1 MTKLETVKNLPD
13 ARLKHATGEQMSQL
27 QEALQAQRQTLATL
41 APQLESLQ
49 HQIGTLPLEISTL
62 AAAICPL
69 AQALHQLVPMLQSL
83 QALDLDKRL
92 QAIEAVL
99 PRKEDGT
106 PVMLAAQGTLQASQK
121 EVKAVRDHI
130 VTLATAFPQDGQ
142 GHLLTLASEKRLI

>member
-1 MTKLETVKNLPD
+1 MTKLQTVQSLPD
-13 ARLKHATGEQMSQL
+13 AKAKLATGKQMSQL
-27 QEALQAQRQTLATL
+27 QEELQAQRQSLAEL
-41 APQLESLQ
+41 QPQLKDLQ
-49 HQIGTLPLEISTL
+49 TQIAGLPLQISTL
-62 AAAICPL
+62 AAAILPL
-69 AQALHQLVPMLQSL
+69 AQALHQLVPMLQ
-83 QALDLDKRL
+83 ALDLDNRL

-142 GHLLTLASEKRLI
+142 GHLLTLASEKHPI